1 MSNGY
6 NTLTRPAFITAV
18 LATVGVA
25 VALLLPLG
33 VYAQTDETFQPLFS
47 REAGPFDVAMSWV
60 PPSPQVG
67 IINVGVKPTLIAD
80 GSPVTDARILL
91 VAESEPEH
99 PEFQVVA
106 VNTPN
111 HPGVYRANLKF
122 EEAGNWV
129 LHVQINSPSTERKL
143 GTGMGQADFRS
154 PLVILPAPIQP
165 GAEGGWVFL
174 GVFIVL
180 AAGSVYVVMAI
191 RKSQATR
198 RMRLEGRL

>member
-1 MSNGY
+1 MFDRSK
-6 NTLTRPAFITAV
+6 TLIRPALIVVSALV
-18 LATVGVA
+18 LAVA
-25 VALLLPLG
+25 VPLG

-47 REAGPFDVAMSWV
+47 RESGPFDVAMSWV

-67 IINVGVKPTLIAD
+67 IINVGVKPTLAAD

-99 PEFQVVA
+99 PEFEVVA

-129 LHVQINSPSTERKL
+129 LRVQISSPS
-143 GTGMGQADFRS
+143 MGQADFRS

-180 AAGSVYVVMAI
+180 AAGSVYIVMAI
-191 RKSQATR
+191 RKAQAAR

>member
-1 MSNGY
+1 MFDRSK
-6 NTLTRPAFITAV
+6 TLIRPALIVVAA
-18 LATVGVA
+18 LALAVA
-25 VALLLPLG
+25 VPLG

-47 REAGPFDVAMSWV
+47 RESGPFDVAMSWV

-67 IINVGVKPTLIAD
+67 IINVGVKPTLAAD

-99 PEFQVVA
+99 PEFEVVA

-129 LHVQINSPSTERKL
+129 LRVQISSPS
-143 GTGMGQADFRS
+143 MGQADFRS

-180 AAGSVYVVMAI
+180 AAGSVYIVMAI
-191 RKSQATR
+191 RKAQAAR

>member
-1 MSNGY
+1 MFDRSK
-6 NTLTRPAFITAV
+6 TLIRPALIVVAA
-18 LATVGVA
+18 LALAVA
-25 VALLLPLG
+25 VPLG

-67 IINVGVKPTLIAD
+67 IINVGVKPTLTAD

-99 PEFQVVA
+99 PEFEVVA

-129 LHVQINSPSTERKL
+129 LHVQISSPS
-143 GTGMGQADFRS
+143 MGQADFRS

-180 AAGSVYVVMAI
+180 AAGSVYIVMAI
-191 RKSQATR
+191 RKAQAAR

>member
-6 NTLTRPAFITAV
+6 KTLTRPAFITAV

-129 LHVQINSPSTERKL
+129 LHVQISSPS
-143 GTGMGQADFRS
+143 MGQADFRS

>member
-1 MSNGY
+1 MFDRSK
-6 NTLTRPAFITAV
+6 TLIRPALIVVAA
-18 LATVGVA
+18 LALAVA
-25 VALLLPLG
+25 VPLG

-67 IINVGVKPTLIAD
+67 IINVGVKPTLAAD

-99 PEFQVVA
+99 PEFEVVA

-129 LHVQINSPSTERKL
+129 LHVQISSPS
-143 GTGMGQADFRS
+143 MGQADFRS

-180 AAGSVYVVMAI
+180 AAGSVYIVMAI
-191 RKSQATR
+191 RKAQAAR

>member
-1 MSNGY
+1 MFDRSK
-6 NTLTRPAFITAV
+6 TLIRPALIVVSA
-18 LATVGVA
+18 LALAVA
-25 VALLLPLG
+25 VPLG

-67 IINVGVKPTLIAD
+67 IINVGVKPTLAAD

-99 PEFQVVA
+99 PEFEVVA

-129 LHVQINSPSTERKL
+129 LHVQISSPS
-143 GTGMGQADFRS
+143 MGQADFRS

-180 AAGSVYVVMAI
+180 AAGSVYIVMAI
-191 RKSQATR
+191 RKAQAAR